1 MVPPPA
7 GAPARWPAGPEPAEA
22 NARSTASSGT
32 EGAWISD
39 RGATARK
46 GVAVSARG
54 PWGETAPAPGAPE
67 AGSVGSALGV

>member
-1 MVPPPA
+1 MAPPPA

-32 EGAWISD
+32 EGAWTSD

-46 GVAVSARG
+46 GVAAPRA
-54 PWGETAPAPGAPE
+54 APAAEPLRTGAPE